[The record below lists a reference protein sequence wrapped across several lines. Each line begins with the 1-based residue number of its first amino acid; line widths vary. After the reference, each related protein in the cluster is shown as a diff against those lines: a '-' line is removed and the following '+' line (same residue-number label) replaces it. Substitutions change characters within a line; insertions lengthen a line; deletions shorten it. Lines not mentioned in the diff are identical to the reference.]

1 MKYVPATPA
10 PERTRS
16 PKNKAMFVLSPVFG
30 ASLVFVG
37 VSGVVGCSGV
47 GSSGVSGTSVIVT
60 VCPSS
65 SMSLCS
71 VTLVGFVWIAQIV

>member
-30 ASLVFVG
+30 ASVVLLG

-60 VCPSS
+60 V
-65 SMSLCS
+65 LCRKYLVS
-71 VTLVGFVWIAQIV
+71 TLIIVNRKILCI

>member
-1 MKYVPATPA
+1 M
-10 PERTRS
+10 
-16 PKNKAMFVLSPVFG
+16 LSPVFG
-30 ASLVFVG
+30 ASVVLLG

-65 SMSLCS
+65 SMEHMDGDAYEAEFGE
-71 VTLVGFVWIAQIV
+71 VEE